1 MDKQN
6 KCCYVLSLKAIL
18 FVLKELGIIMFRGI
32 LRRFGFVHESELPVL
47 LEQNQAAKAEKRLSD
62 ELAFNNRVFVG
73 MPVIGVNNYENAI
86 EIAIIHRFE
95 IIEMLNSK
103 KIVPVMKLYYSNR
116 TDSFHKD
123 KDNCVLSQ
131 YVAFSKQRLRAYL
144 KMDGCER
151 TAMLIKSYQLS
162 TEDIE
167 ELAVLAPYQPKEEDV
182 LLELE
187 KTTFF
192 EDCKAYN
199 I

>member
-1 MDKQN
+1 MGEEN
-6 KCCYVLSLKAIL
+6 KCCYVLSLSVIL
-18 FVLKELGIIMFRGI
+18 IVLMLLGIIMFSKI
-32 LRRFGFVHESELPVL
+32 LRKFGFVHESEIPVL
-47 LEQNQAAKAEKRLSD
+47 LEQNQAAKDEKRLYD

-73 MPVIGVNNYENAI
+73 MPVIGVNNYENVI

-95 IIEMLNSK
+95 ILELLNSK

-167 ELAVLAPYQPKEEDV
+167 ELAVLAPYQPKAEEV
-182 LLELE
+182 LKALE

-192 EDCKAYN
+192 EDSKAYN

>member
-1 MDKQN
+1 
-6 KCCYVLSLKAIL
+6 
-18 FVLKELGIIMFRGI
+18 MFSKI
-32 LRRFGFVHESELPVL
+32 LRKLGFVHESELPVL
-47 LEQNQAAKAEKRLSD
+47 LEQNQVAKAEKRLHD

-73 MPVIGVNNYENAI
+73 MPVIGVNNYENVI

-116 TDSFHKD
+116 TDNFHKD

-151 TAMLIKSYQLS
+151 TAMLIKSYQLG

-167 ELAVLAPYQPKEEDV
+167 ELAVLAPYQPKAEEV
-182 LLELE
+182 LNALE

-192 EDCKAYN
+192 EDSKGYN